1 MKYIII
7 GFFCILQATIS
18 AQNYFPI
25 PESNTVWI
33 QASFLYSVNGH
44 EHSTITNPISFGQD
58 TTMNNQTYHTL
69 VGHEIT
75 EWVDGFGN
83 PQNYATGTY
92 TTEGYRFY
100 FRQDVPAKKVYT
112 FRNNQDTL
120 LYDFNLSVGQVY
132 PATATNS
139 LYPNLKVMQEDSIQ
153 LLDGLYHKR
162 WQLGT
167 NSLDSGYISI
177 IEGIGATSGFSLD
190 LYPQFEQASALLC
203 MRTFS
208 AYLYEN
214 WNFTGLIP
222 PKYSEY
228 CAENLGFEKIGTN
241 NHSFEVYPN
250 PANEVLNLNSTIQ
263 KNENTSFKLYTIDG
277 LEVIKDKKVAL
288 PAKIDVSYFQKGI
301 YLVVVNNDQFIKF
314 VKE

>member
-1 MKYIII
+1 M
-7 GFFCILQATIS
+7 
-18 AQNYFPI
+18 
-25 PESNTVWI
+25 
-33 QASFLYSVNGH
+33 
-44 EHSTITNPISFGQD
+44 
-58 TTMNNQTYHTL
+58 
-69 VGHEIT
+69 
-75 EWVDGFGN
+75 DGFGN

-132 PATATNS
+132 PATANNS
-139 LYPNLKVMQEDSIQ
+139 LYPQLKVMHQDSV
-153 LLDGLYHKR
+153 LLPDGFYHKK

-190 LYPQFEQASALLC
+190 FYPLFEQASALLC

-208 AYLYEN
+208 DFLYEN
-214 WNFTGLIP
+214 WNFTGIIP

-228 CAENLGFEKIGTN
+228 CDANLGFENIGKN
-241 NHSFEVYPN
+241 KHSFEVYPN
-250 PANEVLNLNSTIQ
+250 PVTEELNLFSSYQTSENVTI
-263 KNENTSFKLYTIDG
+263 KLYTIDG
-277 LEVIKDKKVAL
+277 LEIRKDQKIAL
-288 PAKIDVSYFQKGI
+288 PAKIDVSFLQKGI
-301 YLVVVNNDQFIKF
+301 YLIVVNNDQFIKF

>member
-1 MKYIII
+1 MKHIII
-7 GFFCILQATIS
+7 ALFCILHVTLS

-58 TTMNNQTYHTL
+58 TTINNHTYHTL

-75 EWVDGFGN
+75 EWVDGLGN
-83 PQNYATGTY
+83 PQNYATGTF
-92 TTEGYRFY
+92 TTEGYTFY
-100 FRQDVPAKKVYT
+100 FRQDIPTKKVYT
-112 FRNNQDTL
+112 YRNNQDTL
-120 LYDFNLSVGQVY
+120 LYDFNLSVGQIY
-132 PATATNS
+132 PATANNS
-139 LYPNLKVMQEDSIQ
+139 LYPQLKVMHQDSV
-153 LLDGLYHKR
+153 LLPDGFYHKK

-167 NSLDSGYISI
+167 SSLDSGYISI
-177 IEGIGATSGFSLD
+177 IEGVGATSGFTLD
-190 LYPQFEQASALLC
+190 FYPLFEQSSALLC
-203 MRTFS
+203 MRNFS
-208 AYLYEN
+208 SYLYEN

-228 CAENLGFEKIGTN
+228 CAENLGLEKIGPN

-263 KNENTSFKLYTIDG
+263 KNENASFKLYTIDG

-288 PAKIDVSYFQKGI
+288 PAKIDISFLQNGI
-301 YLVVVNNDQFIKF
+301 YIIVVNNGQFIKF